1 MPKMIEAE
9 NLFNHLLPA
18 LHEVCARLAGAVS
31 QPADFADFD
40 VHVRREMLHLGE
52 VVAGAMLAQGLPSL
66 RGRERAPAC
75 ATCKKTM
82 TFKQMRPMELRT
94 CLTGVPQTVQS
105 PYWQCRDCH
114 RGEMGLRLLMN
125 LQRDGMTQE
134 LRELA
139 AIAGAN
145 APFGEASEKLLG
157 RMAGLTMSADK
168 VHGICQETGNELMPK
183 MESGQLGKARQLRK
197 DEVLYVLGDGGMLQH
212 DGGWKEAKLFIVF
225 PSTSRAEVSRDRRQ
239 LTERQVIATMKSADK
254 CGPMLWEAVRKW
266 LPKDQHGNE
275 IIKGNVVFLSDGSE
289 WLNGLCEEWLPG
301 ARKIL
306 DWYHVSE
313 HVAETAGVLF
323 AMETDDSEAFEWREH
338 KMELLRNGAVSE
350 ALGELLIE
358 TNRPGVGAEG
368 KDKLRNLHGYL
379 AKRRAQID
387 YPAARSRGLDIG
399 SGVIESGVGHVMQQR
414 MKRSGIRWSHAG
426 SPPML
431 ALRAAWR
438 CEPAVALRAA

>member
-9 NLFNHLLPA
+9 NLFNHLQPA
-18 LHEVCARLAGAVS
+18 LREVCARLAAVVL

-40 VHVRREMLHLGE
+40 AQVRREMLHLGE
-52 VVAGAMLAQGLPSL
+52 AVAGAMVAQGLPSL
-66 RGRERAPAC
+66 RMRERAPAC
-75 ATCKKTM
+75 TTCKKTM
-82 TFKQMRPMELRT
+82 AFKQMRPMELRT

-114 RGEMGLRLLMN
+114 RGEIGLRLVMN

-145 APFGEASEKLLG
+145 SPFEEASDKLLR
-157 RMAGLTMSADK
+157 RMAGLSMSADK
-168 VHGICQETGNELMPK
+168 VHGICQETGNALMPA
-183 MESGQLGKARQLRK
+183 METGQLGETRKLRPK
-197 DEVLYVLGDGGMLQH
+197 EVLYVLGDGGMLQH

-225 PSTSRAEVSRDRRQ
+225 PSMARADVSKDRRQ
-239 LTERQVIATMKSADK
+239 LGERQVIATMKGAEH
-254 CGPMLWEAVRKW
+254 CGPMVWEAVRKW
-266 LPKDQHGNE
+266 LPKDREGNE

-313 HVAETAGVLF
+313 HVAETARVLF
-323 AMETDDSEAFEWREH
+323 AAETDDGEAFDWREH
-338 KMELLRNGAVSE
+338 KMELLRTGAVSE

-368 KDKLRNLHGYL
+368 KEKLRNLHGYL
-379 AKRRAQID
+379 VKRRAQID

-438 CEPAVALRAA
+438 CEPGIALRAA

>member
-1 MPKMIEAE
+1 MHKMIEAE
-9 NLFNHLLPA
+9 DLFNHLLPA
-18 LHEVCARLAGAVS
+18 IRNFCERLTVEEKMPMPFNEIDARI
-31 QPADFADFD
+31 
-40 VHVRREMLHLGE
+40 RREVLRLGE
-52 VVAGAMLAQGLPSL
+52 DVAGVMLTQVGPSL
-66 RGRERAPAC
+66 RARERAPAC
-75 ATCKKTM
+75 AMCKTTM

-168 VHGICQETGNELMPK
+168 VHGICQETGNALMPK
-183 MESGQLGKARQLRK
+183 MEAGQLGEARQLRK
-197 DEVLYVLGDGGMLQH
+197 NEVLYVLGDGGMLQH

-225 PSTSRAEVSRDRRQ
+225 PSTSRAEVSRERRQ

-254 CGPMLWEAVRKW
+254 CGPMLWEVVRKW

-313 HVAETAGVLF
+313 HVAETARVLF
-323 AMETDDSEAFEWREH
+323 AAETDDGEAFDWREH
-338 KMELLRNGAVSE
+338 KMELLRTGAVSE
-350 ALGELLIE
+350 VLGELLIE

-368 KDKLRNLHGYL
+368 KEKLLNLHGYL
-379 AKRRAQID
+379 MKRRAQID
-387 YPAARSRGLDIG
+387 YPAARSRGLDIC

-438 CEPAVALRAA
+438 CEPGIALRAA

>member
-1 MPKMIEAE
+1 MSKMIEAE

-18 LHEVCARLAGAVS
+18 LREVCARLADVVR
-31 QPADFADFD
+31 QPTDFADFD
-40 VHVRREMLHLGE
+40 AHVRREMLRLGE
-52 VVAGAMLAQGLPSL
+52 HAAGAMLAQGLPSL
-66 RGRERAPAC
+66 RARERAPAC
-75 ATCKKTM
+75 MTCKTTM
-82 TFKQMRPMELRT
+82 TFKQIRPMELRT
-94 CLTGVPQTVQS
+94 CLTGAPQTVQS

-114 RGEMGLRLLMN
+114 RGEMGLRLVMN

-134 LRELA
+134 LREMA

-157 RMAGLTMSADK
+157 RMAGLSMSADK
-168 VHGICQETGNELMPK
+168 VHGICQETGNALMPK
-183 MESGQLGKARQLRK
+183 MEAGQLGESRQLRSN
-197 DEVLYVLGDGGMLQH
+197 EVLYVLGDGGMLQH

-225 PSTSRAEVSRDRRQ
+225 PSMARAEVSLDRRQ

-266 LPKDQHGNE
+266 LPKDKCGNE

-313 HVAETAGVLF
+313 HVAETARVLF
-323 AMETDDSEAFEWREH
+323 ATETDDGEAFDWREH
-338 KMELLRNGAVSE
+338 KMELLRTGAVTE

-358 TNRPGVGAEG
+358 TNRPGVGVEG
-368 KDKLRNLHGYL
+368 KEKLRGLHGYL
-379 AKRRAQID
+379 VKRRAQID

-438 CEPAVALRAA
+438 CEPGIALRAA